1 MKQIDAH
8 PNVYLDVTPTK
19 AVVLLREP
27 DRGRGEVTPA
37 LVSVANRPLLIHA
50 LDWLEEGGVREVA
63 LVAGEQ
69 IAERARDAVGN
80 GSKRG
85 ARASWLYQVPGE
97 TLGEALEALTGFLEH
112 DPFVLHLADSLPR
125 NSFVRV
131 LGDSDVADVGAVFL
145 THGSEPTLAPVVEI
159 RGGRCLQRGEG
170 AGVAVLGGGVIG
182 TTANVDASPGSELR
196 ELANHLSGIGAS
208 VEFRNAEP
216 WWRFSDA
223 GETMLEGNRF
233 ALECLR
239 GAPVTA
245 VLRNSCIE
253 GEVLIDPSARIESS
267 TVRGPAVIGPAVRL
281 ESAYIGPFTS
291 VGPNVLIEGAE
302 VENSIILAGTSVT
315 HLSTRLEGS
324 VIGPGARVF
333 KDFRLPR
340 AMRLNVGRGAKV
352 AIS

>member
-1 MKQIDAH
+1 M
-8 PNVYLDVTPTK
+8 PTK
-19 AVVLLREP
+19 AVVLVREP
-27 DRGRGEVTPA
+27 NPGGGGVAPA

-50 LDWLEEGGVREVA
+50 LDWLQEGGVREVA
-63 LVAGEQ
+63 LVASEQ
-69 IAERARDAVGN
+69 IAERAWDAVGS
-80 GSKRG
+80 GSKRR

-112 DPFVLHLADSLPR
+112 DAFVLHLADSLAR
-125 NSFVRV
+125 DSIRRV
-131 LGDSDVADVGAVFL
+131 LGDSDVSDVGAVFL
-145 THGSEPTLAPVVEI
+145 TQGSEPTMAPVVDI
-159 RGGRCLQRGEG
+159 HSRRCAHRGHG

-182 TTANVDASPGSELR
+182 TTAGVAASPGSELS
-196 ELANHLSGIGAS
+196 ELAKHLRGIGAD

-216 WWRFSDA
+216 WWRFRDD
-223 GETMLEGNRF
+223 GETMLDGNRF

-245 VLRNSCIE
+245 VVKNSSIE

-267 TVRGPAVIGPAVRL
+267 TVRGPAVIGPGVRL
-281 ESAYIGPFTS
+281 EFAYIGPFTS

-302 VENSIILAGTSVT
+302 IENSIIFASTSVT
-315 HLSTRLEGS
+315 HMNTRLEGS

-352 AIS
+352 AIT